1 LGLLLIFTSSSILVR
16 SSINGSKKE
25 LSMLVPQKHT
35 TQMELKSQSGKGI
48 IQSANFLF
56 GARDHR
62 LSRTWAVNAS
72 KRKSMITI
80 ARNKKLMSAA
90 NKMRI
95 DAVTWRVRKGKQV
108 DTK

>member
-1 LGLLLIFTSSSILVR
+1 MIFFFKSVSQGRATGIFGLLLIFTSSSILVR
-16 SSINGSKKE
+16 SSIHGSKKE

-35 TQMELKSQSGKGI
+35 TQMELKLQSGKGI

-56 GARDHR
+56 RPRDHR
-62 LSRTWAVNAS
+62 LSKTWAVNAS

-90 NKMRI
+90 N
-95 DAVTWRVRKGKQV
+95 
-108 DTK
+108 